1 MADSVR
7 EHGSPEVQRGSQT
20 GFTLVELVAVIVVL
34 GILAAIS
41 GPRFFD
47 AEGFSRNFFFDDT
60 LAAVRYAQKL
70 SVATGCNVQLTI
82 AASSYTL
89 TLQDGP
95 PNVTGCA
102 GVAYTQ
108 AVVHPG
114 TGETTYSGTAPS
126 GITLASTVSPL
137 LFGPLGRALD
147 ASETVSDATITVGTR
162 TITVVGE
169 TGLAYEP

>member
-1 MADSVR
+1 MRAR
-7 EHGSPEVQRGSQT
+7 FQGAARPGAE
-20 GFTLVELVAVIVVL
+20 GFTLVEVVAVIVVL
-34 GILAAIS
+34 AILAGVT

-47 AEGFSRNFFFDDT
+47 SDGFSADFFFDDT

-70 SVATGCNVQLTI
+70 SVATGCNVQVAI
-82 AASSYTL
+82 AASSSTL

-95 PNVTGCA
+95 PNVSGCA

-114 TGETTYSGTAPS
+114 TSETGYSGTAPT

-137 LFGPLGRALD
+137 LFGPLGRAMD
-147 ASETVSDATITVGTR
+147 ASQTVSDATITVGTR